1 MRQLLLNLVTLP
13 RYSGKLGFQ
22 TLKHTRENE
31 TEKPRDN
38 ETGNRKTGKQEK
50 TKNSKMLID
59 VNIYAN
65 ICHTIGVK
73 SILGRHKRKNSKV
86 EVEA

>member
-1 MRQLLLNLVTLP
+1 
-13 RYSGKLGFQ
+13 
-22 TLKHTRENE
+22 
-31 TEKPRDN
+31 
-38 ETGNRKTGKQEK
+38 
-50 TKNSKMLID
+50 MLID

-73 SILGRHKRKNSKV
+73 SILGRHEKKSKV